1 MDQFINT
8 VQLLPTHIETC
19 INRFIVVCSKMKV
32 DPGVYYSLGA
42 GLFLGTCVLI
52 YLTFY
57 PGDPHSG
64 WDITTDEDRFYAIK
78 GLIESETEE
87 ERAKRLLKQGKNTKL
102 TIEQELK
109 EMKEETTL
117 RQRKNKKKKNKNTK
131 SDTTTTTMKQELCAL
146 AAAEVE
152 EDIMDD
158 DTSPELTDKEAKA
171 KAFAK
176 SLEGLSDLEIETKME
191 FQALKQQFGGVENLR
206 KIVKGKKYSDSKP
219 KSGCVY
225 WTVRLIN
232 WSIPLGLL
240 FAACYALN
248 QDYNINVLNYLS
260 VWFPREA
267 SIFQRMAGNEDID
280 YGIKMKQ

>member
-1 MDQFINT
+1 MVDQFIGT

-131 SDTTTTTMKQELCAL
+131 SDTTTMKQELCAL

>member
-1 MDQFINT
+1 
-8 VQLLPTHIETC
+8 
-19 INRFIVVCSKMKV
+19 MKV

-109 EMKEETTL
+109 EMK
-117 RQRKNKKKKNKNTK
+117 
-131 SDTTTTTMKQELCAL
+131 QELCAL

-171 KAFAK
+171 
-176 SLEGLSDLEIETKME
+176 
-191 FQALKQQFGGVENLR
+191 
-206 KIVKGKKYSDSKP
+206 
-219 KSGCVY
+219 
-225 WTVRLIN
+225 
-232 WSIPLGLL
+232 
-240 FAACYALN
+240 
-248 QDYNINVLNYLS
+248 
-260 VWFPREA
+260 
-267 SIFQRMAGNEDID
+267 
-280 YGIKMKQ
+280 